1 MDILVVTQYFYPEN
15 FKINDLVESFVN
27 RGHRVTVLT
36 SKPNFM
42 KGINSPALSRRN
54 ITERISY
61 AYLNLGERKLDR

>member
-36 SKPNFM
+36 SKPNYP
-42 KGINSPALSRRN
+42 KGEY